1 MSRGYYFTLKIDEE
15 LALKIARVNHS
26 SKVFVSYITI
36 SSNKIGSARVPS
48 NVPDPANAH
57 SIPRNSCNESETK
70 PKMKGTIM
78 YVPSPQAFTNE
89 RDVASTPGRHLSYAK
104 TVRVGL

>member
-26 SKVFVSYITI
+26 SKVFASDITI

-48 NVPDPANAH
+48 NVPDPANVH
-57 SIPRNSCNESETK
+57 SIPRNSCNESD
-70 PKMKGTIM
+70 
-78 YVPSPQAFTNE
+78 PSPQAFINE

-104 TVRVGL
+104 TARVGL